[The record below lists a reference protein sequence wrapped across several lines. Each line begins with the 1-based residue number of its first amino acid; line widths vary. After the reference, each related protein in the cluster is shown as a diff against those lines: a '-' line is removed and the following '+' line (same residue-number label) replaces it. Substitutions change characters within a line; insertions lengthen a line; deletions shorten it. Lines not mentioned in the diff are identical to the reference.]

1 MNMIEIDNELKSLIE
16 NNVLTL
22 TTVDKEQSPH
32 SIAVAYVKVVDNDK
46 ILVSDN
52 YMKETIENL
61 KINNNVSLL
70 LWNENWKKN
79 CFSFELKGKA
89 QYFTSGKWR
98 EEVKKIQENRG
109 NPAKGAVL
117 VTILKIKKLA

>member
-1 MNMIEIDNELKSLIE
+1 MIKIDEELKNLIE

-22 TTVDKEQSPH
+22 TTVDKDKSPH
-32 SIAVAYVKVVDNDK
+32 SIAVAYVKIIDENKV
-46 ILVSDN
+46 LVSDN

-61 KINNNVSLL
+61 KNNINVSLL

-79 CFSFELKGKA
+79 CFSFELKGNA

-98 EEVKKIQENRG
+98 DEVKKIQENRG
-109 NPAKGAVL
+109 NPAKGAIL
-117 VTILKIKKLA
+117 VTITKIKKLG

>member
-1 MNMIEIDNELKSLIE
+1 MPEIDDELKSLIE

-22 TTVDKEQSPH
+22 TTVDNDKSPH
-32 SIAVAYVKVVDNDK
+32 SIAVAYVKVVDKDK

-61 KINNNVSLL
+61 KINSNVSLL
-70 LWNENWKKN
+70 MWNENWKKD
-79 CFSFELKGKA
+79 CFSFELRGKA

-98 EEVKKIQENRG
+98 ETVKKIQENKG
-109 NPAKGAVL
+109 NPAKGAIL
-117 VTILKIKKLA
+117 VTITKIKKLA

>member
-1 MNMIEIDNELKSLIE
+1 MIEIDNELKNLIE

-22 TTVDKEQSPH
+22 TTVDKDKSPH
-32 SIAVAYVKVVDNDK
+32 SIAVAYVKVVDKDK

-70 LWNENWKKN
+70 IWNENWKKE
-79 CFSFELKGKA
+79 CFSFELRGKA
-89 QYFTSGKWR
+89 QYFTLGKWR
-98 EEVKKIQENRG
+98 DQVKKIQENRG
-109 NPAKGAVL
+109 NPAKGALL
-117 VTILKIKKLA
+117 VTIMKIKKIA